1 MGFVLNHYF
10 WVWFWLESLVLG
22 FGLNHWF
29 WVLVWITRG
38 FGLNHWFWVYWWRMV
53 TKFWVCVLMPM
64 SMSMPLFCSWSVV
77 SGLWTVVLGSWIL
90 LMVSRRWSIVV
101 GFHSSFFFFFF
112 TEQSVL
118 HFFFFFNLLLIRIK
132 ESQKRKRGITSQGMF
147 VKFTHKSII
156 DKIQTHHHRCFRL
169 PFLTV
174 FGATAY
180 VAG

>member
-1 MGFVLNHYF
+1 MADGYKVLGLCTDADVNVDAVVLFMVCGQWSVDGGSGFVDF
-10 WVWFWLESLVLG
+10 TDGQSSVIDCRWVSF
-22 FGLNHWF
+22 
-29 WVLVWITRG
+29 
-38 FGLNHWFWVYWWRMV
+38 
-53 TKFWVCVLMPM
+53 KF
-64 SMSMPLFCSWSVV
+64 F
-77 SGLWTVVLGSWIL
+77 
-90 LMVSRRWSIVV
+90 
-101 GFHSSFFFFFF
+101 FFFFFF

>member
-1 MGFVLNHYF
+1 MADGYKVLGLCTDADVNVDAVVLFMVRGQWSVDGGSGFVDF
-10 WVWFWLESLVLG
+10 TDGQSSVIDCRWVSF
-22 FGLNHWF
+22 
-29 WVLVWITRG
+29 
-38 FGLNHWFWVYWWRMV
+38 
-53 TKFWVCVLMPM
+53 KF
-64 SMSMPLFCSWSVV
+64 F
-77 SGLWTVVLGSWIL
+77 
-90 LMVSRRWSIVV
+90 
-101 GFHSSFFFFFF
+101 FFFFFF